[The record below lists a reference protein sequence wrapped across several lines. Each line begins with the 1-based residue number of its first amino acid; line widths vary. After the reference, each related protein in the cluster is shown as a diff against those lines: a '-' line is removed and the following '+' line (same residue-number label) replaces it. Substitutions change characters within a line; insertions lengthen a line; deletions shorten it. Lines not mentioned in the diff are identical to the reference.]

1 MLCQQ
6 RINARVVCTGRQQ
19 AMPAGLVRARVSRG
33 SRVVVEARSNAFVQ
47 SSIVSRALAVANR
60 GSRALRLVVSAVKD
74 GAALDRPL
82 RVAVIGG
89 GPSGACA
96 AETLAK
102 GGVETFLLERKLDN
116 CKVQQQ
122 QWNQGIPSML
132 LHATAAVFNW
142 YCSELVWAAASTL
155 VEARVAIM
163 SQFVCGSDTLCCR
176 SYTALLSS
184 TVLHA
189 AVVIPRSF
197 NHTVAFS
204 HSHQVFHK
212 LFCIHPRQ
220 HTPCD
225 CCPCSC

>member
-33 SRVVVEARSNAFVQ
+33 SRVVVEARSNALVQ
-47 SSIVSRALAVANR
+47 SSVVSRALAVANR

-116 CKVQQQ
+116 CKVTAAAMESRRFPAHCCMQQQ
-122 QWNQGIPSML
+122 Q
-132 LHATAAVFNW
+132 
-142 YCSELVWAAASTL
+142 
-155 VEARVAIM
+155 
-163 SQFVCGSDTLCCR
+163 CCL
-176 SYTALLSS
+176 SIALKS
-184 TVLHA
+184 
-189 AVVIPRSF
+189 
-197 NHTVAFS
+197 
-204 HSHQVFHK
+204 
-212 LFCIHPRQ
+212 
-220 HTPCD
+220 
-225 CCPCSC
+225 

>member
-1 MLCQQ
+1 MFAYTNDERDLAMVFDVLFLDSMDTLGDCAPNGLTVILSPSVGCEISCLFIFSDLPVASLHTSRDPRDNSATMLCQQ

-47 SSIVSRALAVANR
+47 SSVVSRALAVANR

-102 GGVETFLLERKLDN
+102 GGVDTFLLERKLDN
-116 CKVQQQ
+116 CKV
-122 QWNQGIPSML
+122 
-132 LHATAAVFNW
+132 TAAAME
-142 YCSELVWAAASTL
+142 SRHSQHAAACNSSS
-155 VEARVAIM
+155 VALTM
-163 SQFVCGSDTLCCR
+163 L
-176 SYTALLSS
+176 
-184 TVLHA
+184 
-189 AVVIPRSF
+189 
-197 NHTVAFS
+197 
-204 HSHQVFHK
+204 
-212 LFCIHPRQ
+212 
-220 HTPCD
+220 
-225 CCPCSC
+225 